1 MVNVSVNKRMI
12 TMPQFQNTGVVI
24 SGVYILSKAIIFLI
38 YNYKFKV
45 IIYDITLKRLVLF
58 IMTD

>member
-12 TMPQFQNTGVVI
+12 TMPHFQKYGVVI

-45 IIYDITLKRLVLF
+45 IIYNITLKRLV
-58 IMTD
+58 

>member
-45 IIYDITLKRLVLF
+45 IIYDITLKRLV
-58 IMTD
+58 

>member
-1 MVNVSVNKRMI
+1 
-12 TMPQFQNTGVVI
+12 MPQFQKYGVVI

-45 IIYDITLKRLVLF
+45 IIYDITLTLTESMKLVL
-58 IMTD
+58 